1 MINLTELIEKIL
13 NIISDIPD
21 PANLTKVVGKIQESN
36 NSLAFDEA
44 KQLLFS
50 DFLNTQSAK
59 KGVVI
64 DHVKLRSS
72 FSCPECGVD
81 INNGYFK
88 ILNLILSESEPNET
102 IEIKQKIV
110 MSYEVLHNME
120 KHRIYDKYNCATN
133 ENFGELQ
140 HQNSKKN
147 PRDQLNQQE
156 LQRQIKKY
164 TLEELD
170 KILNELMK

>member
-1 MINLTELIEKIL
+1 M
-13 NIISDIPD
+13 PD
-21 PANLTKVVGKIQESN
+21 PANLTKIIKEIQESN
-36 NSLAFDEA
+36 NTLGFDEA
-44 KQLLFS
+44 KQLLLS
-50 DFLNTQSAK
+50 DFLITQPAK

-88 ILNLILSESEPNET
+88 ILNLILSESESNEA
-102 IEIKQKIV
+102 IVINQKIV
-110 MSYEVLHNME
+110 MSYEVHHNME
-120 KHRIYDKYNCATN
+120 EHRIYDKYNCATN
-133 ENFGELQ
+133 ENFGELL
-140 HQNSKKN
+140 HQNNKKN

-156 LQRQIKKY
+156 LQKQIKKY

-170 KILNELMK
+170 RILNELIK